1 MNNNVILI
9 PAIAGALAFSAFAL
23 GQATAQPETVEVV
36 RKVETKVV
44 PPECLAALDAADGNA
59 KATLL
64 LLDIFHKHFQDDQVG
79 ITAVSEANVDGINT
93 YTNAITATVRD
104 LEEFN
109 DSIDINGFVQN
120 AVACRTAANS

>member
-1 MNNNVILI
+1 MNKNVMII
-9 PAIAGALAFSAFAL
+9 SAVAAAIAFSAFAL

-64 LLDIFHKHFQDDQVG
+64 LLDIFQKHFQDDQAG
-79 ITAVSEANVDGINT
+79 ITAVFEANVEGINT
-93 YTNAITATVRD
+93 YTNAITATVSD
-104 LEEFN
+104 LKEVN
-109 DSIDINGFVQN
+109 DSIDIKGFVQN
-120 AVACRTAANS
+120 AIACRTAANS